1 VIGDP
6 GTRIVIHSVSQRTI
20 APENLP
26 QSLTV
31 ATIPWEDL
39 SNGSS
44 GEGDELPLG
53 KVASELFG
61 VPETRTLDNAQYSNA
76 VDLILSL
83 KFWEDIQQ
91 DYLDLYYHRLGLT
104 REDDLAQQSYAE
116 LRGRFERFAPLVGL
130 TEFDVEHELSH
141 GPAVLHRDPGGPP
154 YRGAAEEAS
163 QFLAEHAAIFMLEPE
178 DAADIAQTTLFPD
191 NVPIS
196 YLLSRSDIGAAG
208 RTLAAFNLSPEA
220 FLLAL
225 RIYSTAVRPSRAV
238 AKILGQ
244 LEDYEIPFGASPETR
259 GKRLREVLRSG
270 WRTIII
276 LDEVEAK
283 VAVHRPS
290 RPSIKALSLGEGNLF
305 MQATDPTIGGYTVQ
319 ETRKLPR
326 A

>member
-1 VIGDP
+1 VIEEP
-6 GTRIVIHSVSQRTI
+6 GTRIQVHSVSQRTL
-20 APENLP
+20 AAENLP

-31 ATIPWEDL
+31 ATIPWQDL
-39 SNGSS
+39 SNGSE
-44 GEGDELPLG
+44 GEGNELTLD

-61 VPETRTLDNAQYSNA
+61 IPETRTLDNAQYSNA

-91 DYLDLYYHRLGLT
+91 DYLDLYYRRLGLT
-104 REDDLAQQSYAE
+104 RDDDLAQQSYKE

-130 TEFDVEHELSH
+130 SEMDVEHELGH
-141 GPAVLHRDPGGPP
+141 DPALLHREPGSPP
-154 YRGAAEEAS
+154 YYLAAEEAS
-163 QFLAEHAAIFMLEPE
+163 RVLAEHAAIFMLDPE

-196 YLLSRSDIGAAG
+196 YLLSRSDSGAAV
-208 RTLAAFNLSPEA
+208 RTLARYGLNTEA
-220 FLLAL
+220 FLMAL

-238 AKILGQ
+238 ASALTQ
-244 LEDYEIPFGASPETR
+244 LADFEIPFGASPETR
-259 GKRLREVLRSG
+259 GKRLGEILRKG
-270 WRTIII
+270 WKTIVM

-290 RPSIKALSLGEGNLF
+290 RPSIRSLSLGEDNVF
-305 MQATDPTIGGYTVQ
+305 MQTTDPTIGGYTVQ